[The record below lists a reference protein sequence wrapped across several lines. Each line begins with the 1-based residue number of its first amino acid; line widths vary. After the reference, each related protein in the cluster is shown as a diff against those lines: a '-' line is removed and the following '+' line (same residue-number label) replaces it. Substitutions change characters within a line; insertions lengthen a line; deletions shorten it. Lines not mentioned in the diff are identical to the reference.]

1 MLITKNNIELFS
13 KNKTLLKEN
22 SNDLFCVPK
31 KKNKTQMYN
40 QFISK
45 EFEVLFHQ

>member
-22 SNDLFCVPK
+22 
-31 KKNKTQMYN
+31 KTQMYN
-40 QFISK
+40 QFKSK